1 MKLNNIVF
9 MGTPDFAVPTLLKLI
24 ESRYKPV
31 LCITQ
36 PDRPK
41 GRNRRLTPTP
51 IKITAKKE
59 RIPLLEPENINS
71 RKVIAKIKEIEPDI
85 IINVAYG
92 EFLCKELLAIP
103 KLCCIN
109 LHPSLLPKYRGP
121 APINYALF
129 NGEKETGNTIFRIT
143 KKMDAGPIIFQHKIK
158 IDEEDHF
165 TQLQEKLAKF
175 GAEDVF
181 KALTAIEKNGLIEH
195 KQDHSKASYSS
206 KITKEKTFLDWKKSA
221 AEIRD
226 HVRGLAM
233 KPGAVARFRDKTIKI
248 LRVSILP
255 ERSKEKPGKIVQ
267 IKKNLGIVVTTEDRN
282 ILLRKVQSAGKKIM
296 DSYAFNLGA
305 RIEPGEK
312 FDNGG

>member
-1 MKLNNIVF
+1 MQFDNIVF

-24 ESRYKPV
+24 ESRFRPV

-41 GRNRRLTPTP
+41 GRNRKLTPTP
-51 IKITAKKE
+51 IKIIAQKKN
-59 RIPLLEPENINS
+59 IPLLDPENINS
-71 RKVIAKIKEIEPDI
+71 RKIITKIKEIEPDV

-92 EFLCKELLAIP
+92 EFLCKELLNIP
-103 KLCCIN
+103 KFCCIN

-129 NGEKETGNTIFRIT
+129 NGETETGNTIFRIT

-158 IDEEDHF
+158 IDEEDNF
-165 TQLQEKLAKF
+165 TQLQEKLSEIGAK
-175 GAEDVF
+175 DVF
-181 KALTAIEKNGLIEH
+181 KTLTTIEKNGLIEH

-206 KITKEKTFLDWKKSA
+206 KINKEKTFLDWGKSA
-221 AEIRD
+221 TEIRD
-226 HVRGLAM
+226 HVRGLAI
-233 KPGAVARFRDKTIKI
+233 KPGAVARFRDKPIKI

-267 IKKNLGIVVTTEDRN
+267 IKKNQGIVVATGDNN
-282 ILLRKVQSAGKKIM
+282 IILRTVQPAGKKIM
-296 DSYAFNLGA
+296 DSYAFDLGA